1 MVEEFRV
8 GDVVQLRSGG
18 PAMTV
23 MGNDDDDP
31 PRLVCSYF
39 VDGELTT
46 MGFEPGV
53 LTQAQPYE
61 PTLPDG
67 MIDAVAH

>member
-1 MVEEFRV
+1 MTREFLI
-8 GDVVQLRSGG
+8 GDVVELASGG

-23 MGNDDDDP
+23 MGNEEGEP
-31 PRLVCSYF
+31 FRLLCSYF
-39 VDGELTT
+39 TDGELTT

-61 PTLPDG
+61 PTLPEWND
-67 MIDAVAH
+67 